1 MQSIKIDLGTIQL
14 AVNDDPE
21 RIIEFN
27 PQDIGFAERFY
38 TLLSEFDVKSREFY
52 ERAEKIEK
60 NDVENGLGLMREMC
74 EYMREKID
82 QVFGEGSSQK
92 AFGNAM
98 TLNMFEQFFAG
109 VTPYI
114 QKARTEKVKQYTNR
128 AQKRAALK

>member
-1 MQSIKIDLGTIQL
+1 MQSLKIDLGTIQL

-38 TLLSEFDVKSREFY
+38 ALLSEFDVKSREFY
-52 ERAEKIEK
+52 ERAEKIDN

-82 QVFGEGSSQK
+82 QVFGEGTSQK

-98 TLNMFEQFFAG
+98 TLNMFEQFFVG

-114 QKARTEKVKQYTNR
+114 QKARTEKVKQYTDR
-128 AQKRAALK
+128 AQRRATLK

>member
-1 MQSIKIDLGTIQL
+1 MQSLKIDLGTIQL

-38 TLLSEFDVKSREFY
+38 TLLSEFDAKSREFY

>member
-82 QVFGEGSSQK
+82 QVFGEGTSQK